1 MEEEK
6 RNGHSP
12 VPPNYR
18 NALSP
23 DQMMTLRQIENFG
36 WEVAF
41 VRRPS
46 LTEKVIVVS
55 SADHNKLGVLENDG
69 QLNLEPGLKFREHAQ

>member
-1 MEEEK
+1 MEAEK
-6 RNGHSP
+6 RLGHSP

-18 NALSP
+18 NGLSP

-46 LTEKVIVVS
+46 LYTKVIVVS
-55 SADHNKLGVLENDG
+55 SADRGKLGVLESDG
-69 QLNLEPGLKFREHAQ
+69 QLNLEPGIRFREQAQ

>member
-1 MEEEK
+1 MEAEK
-6 RNGHSP
+6 RTGQPP

-18 NALSP
+18 NVLSP
-23 DQMMTLRQIENFG
+23 DQMMTLRQLENFG

-46 LTEKVIVVS
+46 QHEKVIVVS
-55 SADHNKLGVLENDG
+55 STAQRRIGVLDNDG
-69 QLNLEPGLKFREHAQ
+69 QLNLEPDIRIREQAQ

>member
-1 MEEEK
+1 MEAEK
-6 RNGHSP
+6 RLGHSP

-46 LTEKVIVVS
+46 LHRKVIVVS
-55 SADHNKLGVLENDG
+55 SADRGKLGVLENDG
-69 QLNLEPGLKFREHAQ
+69 QLNLEPGIRFREQAQ